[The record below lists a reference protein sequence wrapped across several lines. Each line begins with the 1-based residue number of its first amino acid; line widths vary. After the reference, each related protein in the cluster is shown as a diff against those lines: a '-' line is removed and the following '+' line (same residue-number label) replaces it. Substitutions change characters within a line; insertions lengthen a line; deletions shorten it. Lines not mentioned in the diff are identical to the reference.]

1 MQVIKYHDGQE
12 VELNFDKKLHAYRV
26 DGKPVASATK
36 VLSVISKPALIP
48 WALKQGSE
56 WLERNLFID
65 DDEDDKVKPFKYT
78 SRLGLG
84 AIIKGVKSAYR
95 GSSGNALETGST
107 AHQWIEDAL
116 EVFIGTEGNFGDDN
130 LPDLPD
136 DPDACNSIEAFKEW
150 VGDNDIDFLSSE
162 EKIYSRQDNY
172 AGTLDC
178 AAYVNGSLC
187 IIDWKTSKGIY
198 PEYHL
203 QNAAYAQAWEDI
215 HGKAVEQTLVLR
227 LDKATGRYQEGFQS
241 RVEWVRNYEAFVSA
255 LNLYNR
261 LKELK

>member
-1 MQVIKYHDGQE
+1 MEITYHDGE
-12 VELNFDKKLHAYRV
+12 SVTLSFDKQLHAYRV

-56 WLERNLFID
+56 WVERNLYA
-65 DDEDDKVKPFKYT
+65 DEEDKKIGAFKYS
-78 SRLGLG
+78 SRLGL
-84 AIIKGVKSAYR
+84 AQLVKGIKSAYR
-95 GSSGNALETGST
+95 GSSGSAMETGTT
-107 AHQWIEDAL
+107 AHEWIEDAL
-116 EVFIGTEGNFGDDN
+116 KTFMSGEGSFGDDN

-136 DPDACNSIEAFKEW
+136 DPDACNSIDAFKAW

-215 HGKAVEQTLVLR
+215 HGKQV
-227 LDKATGRYQEGFQS
+227 
-241 RVEWVRNYEAFVSA
+241 
-255 LNLYNR
+255 
-261 LKELK
+261 

>member
-1 MQVIKYHDGQE
+1 MEITYHDGE
-12 VELNFDKKLHAYRV
+12 SVTLSFDKQLHAYRV

-136 DPDACNSIEAFKEW
+136 DPDACNSIEAFKIW
-150 VGDNDIDFLSSE
+150 VGDNDIDFISSE

-215 HGKAVEQTLVLR
+215 HGRQVEQTLVLR
-227 LDKATGRYQEGFQS
+227 LDKATGRYQQGFQS

>member
-1 MQVIKYHDGQE
+1 MEITYHDGE
-12 VELNFDKKLHAYRV
+12 VINLSFDSKLHSYRV
-26 DGKPVASATK
+26 EGKPVASATK
-36 VLSVISKPALIP
+36 VLGVISKPALIP
-48 WALKQGSE
+48 WALKQGSD

-65 DDEDDKVKPFKYT
+65 DEDNKVKPFKYT

-107 AHQWIEDAL
+107 AHKWIEDAL
-116 EVFIGTEGNFGDDN
+116 EIFIEGEGSFGDDN

-136 DPDACNSIEAFKEW
+136 DQDACNCIEAFQTW
-150 VGDNDIDFLSSE
+150 VGENDVDFISSE
-162 EKIYSRQDNY
+162 EKIYSRTDNY

-203 QNAAYAQAWEDI
+203 QNAAYAKAWEDI
-215 HGKAVEQTLVLR
+215 HGKPVEQTLVLR
-227 LDKATGRYQEGFQS
+227 LDKSTGRYEQGYQS
-241 RVEWVRNYEAFVSA
+241 TIEWNKNYEAFICA
-255 LNLYNR
+255 LNLFNR
-261 LKELK
+261 LKELR

>member
-65 DDEDDKVKPFKYT
+65 DDEDEKTKPFKYT
-78 SRLGLG
+78 SRLGLTQ
-84 AIIKGVKSAYR
+84 IIKGVKSAYR

-116 EVFIGTEGNFGDDN
+116 TIFMSSEGSFGDDN

-136 DPDACNSIEAFKEW
+136 DADACNSIEAFEAW

-215 HGKAVEQTLVLR
+215 HGRQVEQTLVLR
-227 LDKATGRYQEGFQS
+227 LDKSTGRYQEGFQS
-241 RVEWVRNYEAFVSA
+241 RVEWVRNYEAFVNA

-261 LKELK
+261 LRELK

>member
-56 WLERNLFID
+56 WLERTLFID

-136 DPDACNSIEAFKEW
+136 DPDACNSIEAFKIW
-150 VGDNDIDFLSSE
+150 VGDNDIDFISSE

-215 HGKAVEQTLVLR
+215 HGRQVEQTLVLR
-227 LDKATGRYQEGFQS
+227 LDKATGRYQQGFQS

-255 LNLYNR
+255 LNLFNR

>member
-1 MQVIKYHDGQE
+1 MEITYHDGE
-12 VELNFDKKLHAYRV
+12 SITLSFDKQLHAYRV

-56 WLERNLFID
+56 WVERNLYA
-65 DDEDDKVKPFKYT
+65 DEEDKKIGAFKYT
-78 SRLGLG
+78 SRLGL
-84 AIIKGVKSAYR
+84 AQIVKGIKSAYR
-95 GSSGNALETGST
+95 GSSGSAMETGTT
-107 AHQWIEDAL
+107 AHEWIEDAL
-116 EVFIGTEGNFGDDN
+116 KTFMSGEGSFGDDN

-136 DPDACNSIEAFKEW
+136 DPDACNSIDAFKAW

-241 RVEWVRNYEAFVSA
+241 RVEWVRNYEAFVNA

>member
-1 MQVIKYHDGQE
+1 MEITYHDGE
-12 VELNFDKKLHAYRV
+12 SITLSFDKQLHAYRV

-56 WLERNLFID
+56 WVERNLYA
-65 DDEDDKVKPFKYT
+65 DEEDKKIGAFKYT
-78 SRLGLG
+78 SRLGL
-84 AIIKGVKSAYR
+84 AQLVKGIKSAYR
-95 GSSGNALETGST
+95 GSSGSAMETGTT
-107 AHQWIEDAL
+107 AHEWIEDAL
-116 EVFIGTEGNFGDDN
+116 KTFMSGEGSFGDDN

-136 DPDACNSIEAFKEW
+136 DQDACNSIDAFKAW

-215 HGKAVEQTLVLR
+215 HGKQVEQTLVLR
-227 LDKATGRYQEGFQS
+227 LDKATGRYQQGFQS

>member
-1 MQVIKYHDGQE
+1 M
-12 VELNFDKKLHAYRV
+12 
-26 DGKPVASATK
+26 
-36 VLSVISKPALIP
+36 
-48 WALKQGSE
+48 
-56 WLERNLFID
+56 
-65 DDEDDKVKPFKYT
+65 
-78 SRLGLG
+78 
-84 AIIKGVKSAYR
+84 
-95 GSSGNALETGST
+95 ETGTT
-107 AHQWIEDAL
+107 AHHWIEEAL
-116 EVFIGTEGNFGDDN
+116 LTFMSGEGTFGDDN

-136 DPDACNSIEAFKEW
+136 DQDACNSIEAFKTW

-215 HGKAVEQTLVLR
+215 HGRQVEQTLVLR
-227 LDKATGRYQEGFQS
+227 LDKATGRYQQGFQS

-261 LKELK
+261 LRELK

>member
-1 MQVIKYHDGQE
+1 MKVIKYHDGQE

-136 DPDACNSIEAFKEW
+136 DPDACNSIEAFKIW
-150 VGDNDIDFLSSE
+150 VGDNDIDFISSE

-215 HGKAVEQTLVLR
+215 HGRQVEQTLVLR

-255 LNLYNR
+255 LNLFNR

>member
-1 MQVIKYHDGQE
+1 MMGRALRSPLISNYTLIGWTVNQ
-12 VELNFDKKLHAYRV
+12 LR
-26 DGKPVASATK
+26 SATK

-56 WLERNLFID
+56 WVERNLYA
-65 DDEDDKVKPFKYT
+65 DEEDKKIGAFKYT
-78 SRLGLG
+78 SRLGL
-84 AIIKGVKSAYR
+84 AQIVKGIKSAYR
-95 GSSGNALETGST
+95 GSSGSAMETGTT
-107 AHQWIEDAL
+107 AHEWIEDAL
-116 EVFIGTEGNFGDDN
+116 KTFMSGEGSFGDDN

-136 DPDACNSIEAFKEW
+136 DPDACNSIDAFKAW

-215 HGKAVEQTLVLR
+215 HGKQW
-227 LDKATGRYQEGFQS
+227 S
-241 RVEWVRNYEAFVSA
+241 RHWFCVWIKQQAGINRAF
-255 LNLYNR
+255 NLG
-261 LKELK
+261 